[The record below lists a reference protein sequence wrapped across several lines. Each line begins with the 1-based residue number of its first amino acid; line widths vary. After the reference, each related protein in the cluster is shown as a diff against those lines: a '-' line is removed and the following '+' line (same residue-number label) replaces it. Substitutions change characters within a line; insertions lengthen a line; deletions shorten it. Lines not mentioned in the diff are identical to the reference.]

1 MALIICQII
10 TSIGKNV
17 EKQKPLYTA
26 GGNKKKKVAIL
37 ENSLAVPPKVKPFDP
52 AISLL
57 RTDPGKMKLYDHAKT
72 CT

>member
-1 MALIICQII
+1 MWRN
-10 TSIGKNV
+10 KNPCTLLV
-17 EKQKPLYTA
+17 
-26 GGNKKKKVAIL
+26 GIKKKIVANL

-57 RTDPGKMKLYDHAKT
+57 GTDPGKMKLYDHAKT